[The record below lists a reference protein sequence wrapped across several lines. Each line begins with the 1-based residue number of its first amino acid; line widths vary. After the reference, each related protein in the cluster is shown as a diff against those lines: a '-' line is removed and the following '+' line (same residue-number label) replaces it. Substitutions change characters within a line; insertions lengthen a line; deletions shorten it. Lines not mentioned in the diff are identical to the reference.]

1 MENKIHVWNHQ
12 PTIATWLG
20 DKMYDIFLLEKHEWI
35 GKPEK
40 KQCLFTRM
48 QKSINAKASWRRD
61 TTVVFTI
68 NLAKIVFHNDDTK
81 FYETWL

>member
-1 MENKIHVWNHQ
+1 MIF
-12 PTIATWLG
+12 
-20 DKMYDIFLLEKHEWI
+20 FLLEKNMNELVN
-35 GKPEK
+35 PEK